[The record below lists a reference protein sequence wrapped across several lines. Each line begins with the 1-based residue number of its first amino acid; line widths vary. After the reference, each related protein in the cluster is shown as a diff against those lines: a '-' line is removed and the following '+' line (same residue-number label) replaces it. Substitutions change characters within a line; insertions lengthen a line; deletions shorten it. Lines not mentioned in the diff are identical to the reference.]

1 MKLKSVFLISHKVF
15 DTWGFRLGRVH
26 KQFEHYGLYE
36 QCLNFDQLD
45 IQGKNCLAEF
55 SHISNEEQ
63 TPQEDWSLIK
73 KFLVPSHVTSALVG
87 VCVPQVCNS
96 HDLNS
101 LGNTYLN
108 DAGLKWRVQHCE
120 KPLSF
125 GNLDIFVVYVCL
137 LAFEVCGVC
146 PKFCWF
152 DSLSLLL
159 KQFNALLTHCD
170 EPAGNMF
177 KAIQYCVVA
186 VFREKQPKSVP

>member
-1 MKLKSVFLISHKVF
+1 MYSQSDECRRQIEILVDGIIKGEQYAVECKSCLTSEQLHRLRVKLKSVFLISHKVF

-55 SHISNEEQ
+55 SQIFSNEEQ

-146 PKFCWF
+146 PKFC
-152 DSLSLLL
+152 
-159 KQFNALLTHCD
+159 
-170 EPAGNMF
+170 
-177 KAIQYCVVA
+177 
-186 VFREKQPKSVP
+186 